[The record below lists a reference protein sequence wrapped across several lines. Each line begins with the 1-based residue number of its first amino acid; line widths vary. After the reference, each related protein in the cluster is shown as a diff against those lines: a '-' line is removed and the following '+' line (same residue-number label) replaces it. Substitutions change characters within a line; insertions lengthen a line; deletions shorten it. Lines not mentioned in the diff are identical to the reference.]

1 MRSINLILSELFQ
14 RYSIAL
20 SKITGGELIGR
31 TQVKQVQDIEGVSI
45 PYDKGRIAIRN
56 NIDKLNF
63 LLDHKKEVA
72 EAIGTTSKD
81 IYSNRRN
88 IGKVTEYLAKMDA
101 RYDVGTFQDNMQLYI
116 SKYDKN
122 VGILDSQKDWI
133 DYIMTQTWIDKL
145 AEKSVGAVQSTDDI
159 DTNLVDFRINYL
171 ADMIHGMVK
180 DHEIDYHRSLD
191 EFDETLFLNSG
202 KNNWYIDALNRLNSI
217 GKLDHGFYEVFKPIG
232 GTSEK
237 YIKVK
242 LSTTGE
248 IDISGVVGL
257 EDCKHVEWEYGSKAY
272 LRSLNTGNQ
281 RYDFKISRPF
291 NDENSTLW
299 WKPDNPED
307 LQVPGEYDISYPDK
321 IPEPVSIKKYYKE
334 YETERFLRWFGT
346 SKIPRIDANTI
357 TKMVVCSAPSLS
369 SDVQGDKFFDN
380 AINITGTDAPNL
392 NLSRVNIEENT
403 SQSLL
408 TLAPRATIKLEDGDD
423 GQYLSFVVS
432 GHQQISTLAFNIR
445 GKIVN
450 DIEELNHYANTW
462 ELFNESRIGLEK
474 TRMFMEISN
483 IICPTIKRTWA
494 ILFEDEEWIPRAWND
509 VLGKLESLRTPGPI
523 ELIRMRQIDLELI
536 DLAIIQDVEK
546 RIGFLV
552 GIDGNENHIR
562 TYVATITESSSIA
575 DRVIE
580 LAGNETFW
588 NAELYN
594 YIQNYG
600 TDNAS
605 LADWYSKIPLAGE
618 TKETII
624 NKRLKE
630 ITEVKEPEKYTF
642 SYDNM
647 TVDELRERIVTFN
660 NLIVRLPPD
669 PDNPEMMK
677 DTYRYNVISRHIFLD
692 WKTFV
697 DRTVAKMVQNGTST
711 DTSIPQ
717 NKKLYVKMEGG
728 KWKKVSGIGTDG
740 ESHEYTELY
749 VDSAKTIPLVDYS
762 YIVVSPDE
770 KGVNRA
776 NHDRWDYW
784 SAEDFE

>member
-1 MRSINLILSELFQ
+1 M
-14 RYSIAL
+14 
-20 SKITGGELIGR
+20 
-31 TQVKQVQDIEGVSI
+31 
-45 PYDKGRIAIRN
+45 
-56 NIDKLNF
+56 
-63 LLDHKKEVA
+63 
-72 EAIGTTSKD
+72 
-81 IYSNRRN
+81 
-88 IGKVTEYLAKMDA
+88 
-101 RYDVGTFQDNMQLYI
+101 
-116 SKYDKN
+116 
-122 VGILDSQKDWI
+122 
-133 DYIMTQTWIDKL
+133 
-145 AEKSVGAVQSTDDI
+145 
-159 DTNLVDFRINYL
+159 
-171 ADMIHGMVK
+171 
-180 DHEIDYHRSLD
+180 
-191 EFDETLFLNSG
+191 
-202 KNNWYIDALNRLNSI
+202 
-217 GKLDHGFYEVFKPIG
+217 
-232 GTSEK
+232 
-237 YIKVK
+237 
-242 LSTTGE
+242 
-248 IDISGVVGL
+248 
-257 EDCKHVEWEYGSKAY
+257 
-272 LRSLNTGNQ
+272 
-281 RYDFKISRPF
+281 
-291 NDENSTLW
+291 
-299 WKPDNPED
+299 
-307 LQVPGEYDISYPDK
+307 
-321 IPEPVSIKKYYKE
+321 
-334 YETERFLRWFGT
+334 
-346 SKIPRIDANTI
+346 
-357 TKMVVCSAPSLS
+357 
-369 SDVQGDKFFDN
+369 
-380 AINITGTDAPNL
+380 
-392 NLSRVNIEENT
+392 
-403 SQSLL
+403 
-408 TLAPRATIKLEDGDD
+408 
-423 GQYLSFVVS
+423 
-432 GHQQISTLAFNIR
+432 
-445 GKIVN
+445 
-450 DIEELNHYANTW
+450 
-462 ELFNESRIGLEK
+462 
-474 TRMFMEISN
+474 
-483 IICPTIKRTWA
+483 
-494 ILFEDEEWIPRAWND
+494 
-509 VLGKLESLRTPGPI
+509 
-523 ELIRMRQIDLELI
+523 
-536 DLAIIQDVEK
+536 EK

-552 GIDGNENHIR
+552 GIDGNETHIR

-717 NKKLYVKMEGG
+717 NKKLYVDMEGG

-749 VDSAKTIPLVDYS
+749 VDPAKTIPLVDYT
-762 YIVVSPDE
+762 YIVVAPDE